1 MSMTEVELR
10 SLIRAILSESRRKR
24 RKKKKKD
31 SSKQKSIKALM
42 LDKPF
47 TTGGWPAG
55 KDRGWLPNSKPVN
68 VQVKDYL
75 DDLGML

>member
-1 MSMTEVELR
+1 MTEAELR
-10 SLIRAILSESRRKR
+10 KAIRAILAEGKKKR
-24 RKKKKKD
+24 RKKKKN

-75 DDLGML
+75 DDLGMI